1 MNHDSSLVLGL
12 LNLSVHSGTFGSDL
26 TRFTYPSE
34 TEADLVY
41 DMGQDDGDGGGGG
54 RRTILPLIDEW
65 GEIVLNDGPELDLG
79 ESEYLHDNGRQHNM
93 I

>member
-1 MNHDSSLVLGL
+1 
-12 LNLSVHSGTFGSDL
+12 
-26 TRFTYPSE
+26 
-34 TEADLVY
+34 
-41 DMGQDDGDGGGGG
+41 MGDPGDGDGVGG
-54 RRTILPLIDEW
+54 RRTTLPLIDEW